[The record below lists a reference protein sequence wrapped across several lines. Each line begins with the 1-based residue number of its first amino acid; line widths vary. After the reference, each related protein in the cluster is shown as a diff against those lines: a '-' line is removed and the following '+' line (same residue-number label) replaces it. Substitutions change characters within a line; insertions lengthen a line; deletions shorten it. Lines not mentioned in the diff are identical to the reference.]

1 MATNNQP
8 VGKDFYMRNVGDPN
22 FQVGFF
28 ESNDPIENAIQ
39 QTRMVLLT
47 KAGEVLGED
56 IGFDAESYLFQ
67 FEGTNLNAM
76 ENDANGQIS
85 EYVLLS
91 RPYQIKAKGFTIS
104 DSSDPYK
111 VGLGLDISI
120 NGQSAF
126 AALFDL

>member
-1 MATNNQP
+1 MANQS

-22 FQVGFF
+22 FQIGFF
-28 ESNDPIENAIQ
+28 ESNDPTENAIQ
-39 QTRMVLLT
+39 QTRMVILT

-67 FEGTNLNAM
+67 FEGTNLHAM

-120 NGQSAF
+120 NGKSAF